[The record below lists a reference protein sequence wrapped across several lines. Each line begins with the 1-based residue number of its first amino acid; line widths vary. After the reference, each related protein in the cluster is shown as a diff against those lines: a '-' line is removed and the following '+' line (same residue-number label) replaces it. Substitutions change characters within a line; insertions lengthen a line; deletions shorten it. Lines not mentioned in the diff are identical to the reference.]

1 MSKFRGINWNNA
13 SFGAKLIIRRSIDLA
28 ELGDLGSIAQDT
40 SDLPTSGAAHRA
52 DHGGSTSAT
61 RGHTDFRSI
70 AGQHSNV
77 VDTQDMG
84 LVSETTST
92 HRIWSST
99 GAITDVVTSAP
110 TTLDNPPTLQA
121 HTFTSPAST
130 NTFTVPAGVTSI
142 TAVAIGAGGGG
153 DYFQGAS
160 TVYMATSGWG
170 GDLSYANNIPVTPG
184 ETLTV
189 HVGNIAPGEGSWFY
203 AGLIN
208 YNPTV
213 GWAGESSWIKR
224 SDGTVILR
232 AKGGNGGGTV
242 SHSYNNDSNIGDVS
256 YSGGSGTTSGTG
268 GGGGGAAGYAGDGG
282 DGNPASSTARLPS
295 ANSGAGAGGMANQGG
310 GGVGLY
316 GLSNTAT
323 SSGDGGSGG
332 GNAGSGGVNAVGAD
346 GGLYGGGAGG
356 GTTFYNK
363 GDSGQ
368 GAVRI
373 LWNGNASFPSTNVGL
388 SDDEQY
394 TA

>member
-28 ELGDLGSIAQDT
+28 ELGDLGLIAQDT

-121 HTFTSPAST
+121 HTFTRPAST

-189 HVGNIAPGEGSWFY
+189 HVGNMAPGEGSWFY
-203 AGLIN
+203 AGLMN

-256 YSGGSGTTSGTG
+256 YSGGSGTTSGKG

-373 LWNGNASFPSTNVGL
+373 LWNGNASFPSTNVGV

>member
-13 SFGAKLIIRRSIDLA
+13 LFREKIIVRRTIDIA
-28 ELGDLGSIAQDT
+28 EMGDRGSIVENP
-40 SDLPTSGAAHRA
+40 SDLPTSGATHRKST
-52 DHGGSTSAT
+52 GGSTSAT
-61 RGHTDFRSI
+61 RGHVDLRAI
-70 AGQHSNV
+70 AGNHSNV

-84 LVSETTST
+84 LISETTST

-99 GAITDVVTSAP
+99 GAITDIVTSAP
-110 TTLDNPPTLQA
+110 TTLGNPPTLQA
-121 HTFTSPAST
+121 HTFTRPASH
-130 NTFTVPAGVTSI
+130 TFTVPAGVTSI
-142 TAVAIGAGGGG
+142 TAVAIGGGGGG

-160 TVYMATSGWG
+160 TVYMAASGWG
-170 GDLSYANNIPVTPG
+170 GDLSYANNISVTPG

-189 HVGNIAPGEGSWFY
+189 YVGNRGPTEGSWYYSGFR
-203 AGLIN
+203 N
-208 YNPTV
+208 YLPTT
-213 GWAGESSWIKR
+213 GFAGESSRIER

-282 DGNPASSTARLPS
+282 DGRPASSTARLPS
-295 ANSGAGAGGMANQGG
+295 ANSGAAAGGGANQGG

-316 GLSNTAT
+316 GLGNTAT
-323 SSGDGGSGG
+323 SFGGGGSGG
-332 GNAGSGGVNAVGAD
+332 GNADGAD

-356 GTTFYNK
+356 GTTFNNK
-363 GDSGQ
+363 GDACH

-388 SDDEQY
+388 SEDEQY
-394 TA
+394 SS

>member
-1 MSKFRGINWNNA
+1 MSKFRGINWSNA
-13 SFGAKLIIRRSIDLA
+13 RFGAKLIIRRSIDIA

-40 SDLPTSGAAHRA
+40 SDLPTRGAAHRA

-61 RGHTDFRSI
+61 RSHTDFRSI

-84 LVSETTST
+84 LISETTST

-153 DYFQGAS
+153 DYFQGAQ

-189 HVGNIAPGEGSWFY
+189 HVGNTAPGEGSWFY
-203 AGLIN
+203 AGFMN
-208 YNPTV
+208 YNPTS

-316 GLSNTAT
+316 GLGNTAT

>member
-1 MSKFRGINWNNA
+1 MSKFRGINWSNS
-13 SFGAKLIIRRSIDLA
+13 SFGAKLIIRRSIDIA

-84 LVSETTST
+84 LISETTST

-99 GAITDVVTSAP
+99 GAITDVVTSAPTTLDNPP

-189 HVGNIAPGEGSWFY
+189 YVGNTAPGAGSWLY
-203 AGLIN
+203 AGFRHYL
-208 YNPTV
+208 PTE
-213 GWAGESSWIKR
+213 GWAGESSRIER

-282 DGNPASSTARLPS
+282 DGNPASITTRLPS
-295 ANSGAGAGGMANQGG
+295 ANSGAAAGGAANQGG

-316 GLSNTAT
+316 GLGNTAT
-323 SSGDGGSGG
+323 SSGDG
-332 GNAGSGGVNAVGAD
+332 GSGGVNAVGAD

-356 GTTFYNK
+356 GTAFNNK
-363 GDSGQ
+363 GESSH

>member
-1 MSKFRGINWNNA
+1 MSKFRGINWRNY
-13 SFGAKLIIRRSIDLA
+13 SFGAKIIIRRSIDIA

-52 DHGGSTSAT
+52 DHGGSTSST
-61 RGHTDFRSI
+61 RGHTYFRSI

-84 LVSETTST
+84 LISETAST
-92 HRIWSST
+92 HRIWSSM

-121 HTFTSPAST
+121 HTFTHPTSH
-130 NTFTVPAGVTSI
+130 TFTVPAGVTSI
-142 TAVAIGAGGGG
+142 TAVAIGAGGGC
-153 DYFQGAS
+153 DYLQGAS

-170 GDLSYANNIPVTPG
+170 GDLSYANNISVTPG
-184 ETLTV
+184 ESLTV
-189 HVGNIAPGEGSWFY
+189 YVGNTAPGAGSWFY
-203 AGLIN
+203 AGFMN
-208 YNPTV
+208 YNPTE
-213 GWAGESSWIKR
+213 GWAGESSRIER

-242 SHSYNNDSNIGDVS
+242 SNSYNNDSNIGDVS

-282 DGNPASSTARLPS
+282 DGNPASSTTRLPS
-295 ANSGAGAGGMANQGG
+295 ANSGAAAGGAANEGG

-323 SSGDGGSGG
+323 SSGNGGSGG
-332 GNAGSGGVNAVGAD
+332 GNANGAD

-363 GDSGQ
+363 GQSGQ

-388 SDDEQY
+388 SEDEQY
-394 TA
+394 SYE

>member
-13 SFGAKLIIRRSIDLA
+13 SFGAKLIIRRSIDIA

-84 LVSETTST
+84 LISETTST

-189 HVGNIAPGEGSWFY
+189 HVGNTAPGEGSWFY
-203 AGLIN
+203 AGFQN
-208 YNPTV
+208 YSPTV

-316 GLSNTAT
+316 GLGNTAT